1 MQKIVKF
8 RVSES
13 AEVDEQISDYLDD
26 NSTEEIVTLTTVHNH
41 GDEIVIAVV
50 DDGQ

>member
-8 RVSES
+8 RVSENI
-13 AEVDEQISDYLDD
+13 DEDLQDYLDD
-26 NSTEEIVTLTTVHNH
+26 NSGESFVSLTPLSNG
-41 GDEIVIAVV
+41 GDEIIVAIV